1 MSDLQKVI
9 IGWFFILCAIPGGW
23 IGYQHSLATGMGGVL
38 VGALSGGFVGLGL
51 VALIAPKTHVSYFRD
66 KPENE
71 WTIIMSP
78 FGGVIGVVL
87 LIVTGRTLGFLEDDQ
102 IWKQFILAAIAVGA
116 LGMVRL
122 FIFYRT
128 AGITNRDDG
137 P

>member
-1 MSDLQKVI
+1 
-9 IGWFFILCAIPGGW
+9 
-23 IGYQHSLATGMGGVL
+23 
-38 VGALSGGFVGLGL
+38 
-51 VALIAPKTHVSYFRD
+51 
-66 KPENE
+66 
-71 WTIIMSP
+71 
-78 FGGVIGVVL
+78 VVL